1 MATEPISIPT
11 TCSMNLL
18 PLVFLLKGIMPCF
31 IGFVNRKF
39 GEFGIFPNLACQIN
53 KYEIQL
59 CQMRYKEVIV
69 MPMSLRI
76 PIQKEN
82 MIEKAAI
89 KERKSKT
96 AFVIEAIDE
105 KLGLVKNRESSLR
118 DFAGWLSS
126 IEAEELR
133 HSTDVFE
140 TIQEG
145 DWK

>member
-1 MATEPISIPT
+1 
-11 TCSMNLL
+11 
-18 PLVFLLKGIMPCF
+18 
-31 IGFVNRKF
+31 
-39 GEFGIFPNLACQIN
+39 
-53 KYEIQL
+53 
-59 CQMRYKEVIV
+59 MRYKEVIV

-76 PIQKEN
+76 PIQKES

-89 KERKSKT
+89 KEKKTKT

-105 KLGLVKNRESSLR
+105 KLGLVKNRESALR

-133 HSTDVFE
+133 LATDVFE

>member
-1 MATEPISIPT
+1 
-11 TCSMNLL
+11 
-18 PLVFLLKGIMPCF
+18 
-31 IGFVNRKF
+31 
-39 GEFGIFPNLACQIN
+39 
-53 KYEIQL
+53 
-59 CQMRYKEVIV
+59 

-89 KERKSKT
+89 KEKKSKT

-105 KLGLVKNRESSLR
+105 KLGLVQNRESALR

-126 IEAEELR
+126 KEADELR
-133 HSTDVFE
+133 SATDVFD
-140 TIQEG
+140 TVNEG